1 MTFVETSNL
10 PDRFALAMSNATCIS
25 LVLNVAYF
33 VGFFISVLMNNAHLF
48 ELFFPR
54 DFWLSLSLQPAV
66 PLMRFLSP
74 FFLCVWL
81 LLVSTFAPA
90 LVCLASTKFGRQ
102 EWSVGLSDVLSRA
115 RKLGLLSVLVT
126 GLVMVPTVMFFDGV
140 FGNRSIVY
148 FLARIWL
155 APLIYLLVLTIVQL
169 ILKTEGEFVLPKFC
183 SISKNEA
190 SRNPALI
197 CIVSFLVA
205 VSPLMGG
212 YLLTPSYQ
220 ALLFRDSASF
230 LILFE
235 LVAWLLAGLWLV
247 RIMNRENFMLVYF
260 YFFVV
265 PSLVLLTLLPAL
277 MTIISI
283 H

>member
-1 MTFVETSNL
+1 
-10 PDRFALAMSNATCIS
+10 
-25 LVLNVAYF
+25 
-33 VGFFISVLMNNAHLF
+33 MNNPNLLKFLF
-48 ELFFPR
+48 PW
-54 DFWLSLSLQPAV
+54 DFWLSLSLRTAEPV
-66 PLMRFLSP
+66 LRSLSP
-74 FFLCVWL
+74 AFYLVWL
-81 LLVSTFAPA
+81 LLISTFAPA

-102 EWSVGLSDVLSRA
+102 ERTAGLSGVLSRA

-140 FGNRSIVY
+140 FGNWSIVY

-169 ILKTEGEFVLPKFC
+169 ILKTEGEFVLPIFC

-205 VSPLMGG
+205 ISPLMGG
-212 YLLTPSYQ
+212 YFLTPSYQ
-220 ALLFRDSASF
+220 ALLFRDSASS

-260 YFFVV
+260 FFFVV

-277 MTIISI
+277 MMCISI